1 MEFTSVDTTYVL
13 NTLVRWER
21 VTYHHPSFFE
31 EHRIGM
37 GPTTPPTKMTRN
49 QLNSLA
55 AQIKS
60 EINAAT
66 AQTDVAGL
74 KAFLEL
80 INLTLP
86 RNTATAASAPRR
98 PPVPTTGPNSV
109 RPGSFP
115 GASRTATNCIAC
127 WAKAAWA
134 WYSRPRTCA

>member
-1 MEFTSVDTTYVL
+1 MEFTSVDATYVL
-13 NTLVRWER
+13 TTLVRWER
-21 VTYHHPSFFE
+21 VTYHHPYFYE

-37 GPTTPPTKMTRN
+37 GPTTIPTKMTRN

-86 RNTATAASAPRR
+86 KNTATPASAPRNR
-98 PPVPTTGPNSV
+98 RS
-109 RPGSFP
+109 
-115 GASRTATNCIAC
+115 
-127 WAKAAWA
+127 K
-134 WYSRPRTCA
+134 